1 MDNPDDPALQD
12 ECANRLLAYAARRRA
27 ALTRPRSQTFSTPR
41 EGSKRS
47 ACELTNLPSG
57 ESPIARVLTH

>member
-27 ALTRPRSQTFSTPR
+27 ALTRPRSQTFSTPAR
-41 EGSKRS
+41 RLEAVSLRTHQS
-47 ACELTNLPSG
+47 AQRWEPDR
-57 ESPIARVLTH
+57 ARP